1 MHRRHRKKKK
11 SANVELNLA
20 AMLDMAF
27 QMLAFFVLTFKTAPV
42 EGQLS
47 MHLPPPVAV
56 TQEPQKVD
64 PNNAGQGDGPQPSDE
79 NTLNLFVTANDRG
92 DADVVKMGARPISK
106 GALNKVL
113 LARINEELKVVFNGA
128 QLPFDRIQLSVDAR
142 LRYDELMKLVDLCT
156 KQKLPDGKLLQR
168 ISFIEMPEGAAP

>member
-1 MHRRHRKKKK
+1 MHKRHRKKKK
-11 SANVELNLA
+11 NANVELNLA

-27 QMLAFFVLTFKTAPV
+27 QMLAFFVLTFKPAPV

-47 MHLPPPVAV
+47 MHLPPPVAITDV
-56 TQEPQKVD
+56 NSKPDETK
-64 PNNAGQGDGPQPSDE
+64 GGGDGPQPSDE

-128 QLPFDRIQLSVDAR
+128 QLPFDRIQLSVDPR

>member
-1 MHRRHRKKKK
+1 MSRRHRKKRG
-11 SANVELNLA
+11 SNNVELNLA

-27 QMLAFFVLTFKTAPV
+27 QMLAFFVLTFKPAPV

-47 MHLPPPVAV
+47 MNLPPPVAI
-56 TQEPQKVD
+56 TPDQQQAAPDNPGGEG
-64 PNNAGQGDGPQPSDE
+64 NTPSDE
-79 NTLNLFVTANDRG
+79 NTLNIFVTANDRG

-113 LARINEELKVVFNGA
+113 LRSINDELKSSFNGQA
-128 QLPFDRIQLSVDAR
+128 LPFDRIQLAVDPR

-156 KQKLPDGKLLQR
+156 KQKLPNDKFLQR
-168 ISFIEMPEGAAP
+168 ISFVELPEGVTP

>member
-1 MHRRHRKKKK
+1 MSRRHRRKKG
-11 SANVELNLA
+11 SGSVELNLA

-27 QMLAFFVLTFKTAPV
+27 QMLAFFVLTFKPAPV

-47 MHLPPPVAV
+47 MHLPPPVAI
-56 TQEPQKVD
+56 TNPDSKTD
-64 PNNAGQGDGPQPSDE
+64 PSQSGGDGPPPSDE
-79 NTLNLFVTANDRG
+79 NTLNLFVTANERG

-113 LARINEELKVVFNGA
+113 LQRVNEELKVVFNGA
-128 QLPFDRIQLSVDAR
+128 QLPFDRIQLSVDPR

-168 ISFIEMPEGAAP
+168 ISFIEMPEGATP

>member
-1 MHRRHRKKKK
+1 MNRRHRKKSK
-11 SANVELNLA
+11 SNNVELNLA

-27 QMLAFFVLTFKTAPV
+27 QMLAFFVLTFKPAPV

-56 TQEPQKVD
+56 TQEKNQANPD
-64 PNNAGQGDGPQPSDE
+64 AGGGEGPEQSDE
-79 NTLNLFVTANDRG
+79 NTLNLFVTANERG

-128 QLPFDRIQLSVDAR
+128 QLPFDRIQLSVDPR
-142 LRYDELMKLVDLCT
+142 LRYEELMKLVDLCT
-156 KQKLPDGKLLQR
+156 KQKLPNGELLQR
-168 ISFIEMPEGAAP
+168 ISFIELPEGAAP

>member
-1 MHRRHRKKKK
+1 MSRRHRRKKGGGG
-11 SANVELNLA
+11 VELNLA

-27 QMLAFFVLTFKTAPV
+27 QMLAFFVLTFKPAPV

-56 TQEPQKVD
+56 TNPDSKPD
-64 PNNAGQGDGPQPSDE
+64 PNAGGGDGPAPSDE

-92 DADVVKMGARPISK
+92 DADTVKMGARPISK

-113 LARINEELKVVFNGA
+113 LNRINEELKVVFNGA
-128 QLPFDRIQLSVDAR
+128 QLPFDRIQLSVDPR

-156 KQKLPDGKLLQR
+156 KQKLPNGELLQR
-168 ISFIEMPEGAAP
+168 ISFIEMPEGANP

>member
-1 MHRRHRKKKK
+1 MSRRHRKKTK

-27 QMLAFFVLTFKTAPV
+27 QMLAFFVLTFKPAPV

-47 MHLPPPVAV
+47 MHLPPPVAITNPDTKPV
-56 TQEPQKVD
+56 EG
-64 PNNAGQGDGPQPSDE
+64 AGNEGPEISDE
-79 NTLNLFVTANDRG
+79 NTLNLFVTANERG

-113 LARINEELKVVFNGA
+113 LGRINEELKVVFNGA
-128 QLPFDRIQLSVDAR
+128 QLPFDRIQLSVDPR

-168 ISFIEMPEGAAP
+168 ISFIEMPEGAMP

>member
-1 MHRRHRKKKK
+1 MSRRHRKKKG
-11 SANVELNLA
+11 SSSVELNLA

-27 QMLAFFVLTFKTAPV
+27 QMLAFFVLTFKPAPV

-56 TQEPQKVD
+56 TQMDSKPD
-64 PNNAGQGDGPQPSDE
+64 PSAGGGDGPEQSDE

-113 LARINEELKVVFNGA
+113 LQRINEELKVVFNGA
-128 QLPFDRIQLSVDAR
+128 QLPFDRIQLSVDPR